1 METIIVYVCKEDIKR
16 WRNKNKTGRALTE
29 LINLA
34 EDKPKTVFGYK
45 CDIPIKIIISDRGKK

>member
-16 WRNKNKTGRALTE
+16 WKVKHKTGRALTE

-34 EDKPKTVFGYK
+34 EDRPKTVFGYK
-45 CDIPIKIIISDRGKK
+45 CDIPIKIIIPDKEDK